1 MNGSIVINC
10 NILCG
15 KRASVV
21 SWDAKWGLSFES
33 HINNER
39 VPPVCHSKEKL
50 NQINTKVRVR
60 ETVIQREVGRLIFC
74 MAEDNTFTNICPP
87 PLGS

>member
-21 SWDAKWGLSFES
+21 SWDAKWGRHLNLTL
-33 HINNER
+33 ITKR

-60 ETVIQREVGRLIFC
+60 ETEIQREVGRLIFG
-74 MAEDNTFTNICPP
+74 MAKDNTFTIYVL
-87 PLGS
+87 PL